1 MLFFRGTGG
10 ASVAQISHQREENMR
25 VIKSVSCLLLIAL
38 FILVEVAAQS
48 TFATLT
54 GSVTDPN
61 GAIVAG
67 ATVEVTNNRTGYVY
81 TVNSNDEGVYTVAN
95 LLDGVYTL
103 KVRARGFGE
112 FTASEIILSVRE
124 NRRVDVKLSLEAVS
138 NVVDISASGATLI
151 ETETARVADIK
162 DREQLR
168 ALPLTLRRAWDYFTL
183 TPQIN
188 RTTTGFNL
196 SLGGSHSNQSEANID
211 GITVT
216 PPGGGFAFGPIM
228 DRSENLQELRV
239 EVSGNT
245 AEYGTPGGVTLTTRA
260 GNNDFHGTFSDY
272 YSSPFMRARNPFAT
286 ARGTGIGHRFTFAA
300 GGPITLPK
308 IYHGR
313 NKTFYFVTLEMGA
326 GSAGTSLITQ
336 TAPLAPWRQGDFS
349 NLRDAQ
355 GNLIVVRDPLT
366 NTAFPNNRIPT
377 DRLNPVSLKI
387 QEKFYALPNFGDLS
401 TLNNQNYRENRRN
414 PTFAH
419 QPQLTVRLDHRFN
432 EKSFV
437 YGRFIGVWWNI
448 PGFEGSPLVT
458 EQFRRTRDLRSWMV
472 SYTQTI
478 TSNIVNEARWGM
490 SSDHLPVESRI
501 KGKALAQEL
510 GLQGLAPDLPDVG
523 GGLRVSFVGL
533 GVSGIGFQ
541 DTCDPCFKDRVM
553 QLTDNVTW
561 TKGRHTI
568 KMGGELR
575 WGHTDDFR
583 QGGNLFGNVTFTNRY
598 TGFPYADFL
607 LGVPN
612 SMARNFPTV
621 ELERLI
627 RTYST
632 YVSDEWKVKPK
643 LTVIAG
649 MRYQL
654 YSIPKDANGR
664 AALFDPASS
673 SIVVPNGSLGL
684 VSKLLPASYINVVEA
699 GKIGYPNSLIESDK
713 NNFAPRLSVAWRP
726 FDNNTVIRAG
736 TGLYY
741 DNAPPDPVLGATVPF
756 LIAEPAFTNTAVN
769 PLSFPVVF
777 PASIAGPTTISIPRA
792 SRKDLRVPFTGQ
804 YTLTVEHQ
812 HWDMG
817 FRATYTGTNTRQGIF
832 RRDINQPVAD
842 DRVYSAKPRP
852 FPNYPSILFG
862 DNGSGHQYH
871 GLSFEV
877 ERRMKKGYAWQ
888 AYYTLARDIGDLE
901 NNESPEDAY
910 DRRRERA
917 AWGALPTH
925 RFSANSIIE
934 LPFGKGR
941 MWMNNANSLADGIL
955 GGWLLSAI
963 YIYERGN
970 FITPMW
976 SGADPTGTRFA
987 AAGQRAI
994 VTLRPDLLGNPNL
1007 ANPTIAR
1014 WFDLGAFAAP
1024 PLGRFGTSAKG
1035 VIISTPINV
1044 FHGSLAKN
1052 FTFRERLR
1060 VKFEILATN
1069 LFNHPNYAPPNT
1081 NITAGIN
1088 AGAVTAVIDR
1098 NLKFDSAVTREFQMQ
1113 LRIEW

>member
-1 MLFFRGTGG
+1 MIGQTL
-10 ASVAQISHQREENMR
+10 
-25 VIKSVSCLLLIAL
+25 
-38 FILVEVAAQS
+38 AQS
-48 TFATLT
+48 TFATIT
-54 GSVTDPN
+54 GTVTDPS
-61 GAIVAG
+61 GAAVRG
-67 ATVEVTNNRTGYVY
+67 VTVEATNVKTGYVY
-81 TVNSNDEGVYTVAN
+81 TDVSNDEGVYTLSN
-95 LLDGVYTL
+95 LLDGTYTV
-103 KVRARGFGE
+103 KARATGFGD
-112 FTASEIILSVRE
+112 FTTENIILSARD
-124 NRRVDVKLSLEAVS
+124 NRRIDVKLQVQAVT
-138 NVVDISASGATLI
+138 NTVEITSGGAALI
-151 ETETARVADIK
+151 ETETARIADVK

-196 SLGGSHSNQSEANID
+196 SLAGSHSNQSEANID

-228 DRSENLQELRV
+228 DRTENLQELRV

-272 YSSPFMRARNPFAT
+272 YSSPVLRTRNPFAT
-286 ARGTGIGHRFTFAA
+286 ARGTGISHRLTFAA
-300 GGPITLPK
+300 GGPVLLPK
-308 IYHGR
+308 IYNGR
-313 NKTFYFVTLEMGA
+313 NKTFYFATLEMGA
-326 GSAGTSLITQ
+326 GSAGTALITQ

-349 NLRDAQ
+349 NLRNAQ
-355 GNLIVVRDPLT
+355 GQLMVVRDPVT
-366 NTAFPNNRIPT
+366 GQPFADNKIPVN
-377 DRLNPVSLKI
+377 RLNPVSLKI

-401 TLNNQNYRENRRN
+401 VLNTQNYRENRRN
-414 PTFAH
+414 PVFAH

-437 YGRFIGVWWNI
+437 YGRFIGVYWNI

-458 EQFRRTRDLRSWMV
+458 EQFRRTRDLRSWLV

-478 TSNIVNEARWGM
+478 TPNIVNEVRWGM

-523 GGLRVSFVGL
+523 GGLRVGFVGI

-541 DTCDPCFKDRVM
+541 NTCDPCFKDRVK
-553 QLTDNVTW
+553 QFTDNVTW
-561 TKGRHTI
+561 TRGAHTI
-568 KMGGELR
+568 KLGGELR

-583 QGGNLFGNVTFTNRY
+583 QANDLFGNVTFTNRY

-607 LGVPN
+607 LGYPN
-612 SMARNFPTV
+612 SMARSFPTV
-621 ELERLI
+621 EFKRLI

-632 YVSDEWKVKPK
+632 YVSDEWKVTPK
-643 LTVIAG
+643 LTVTAG
-649 MRYQL
+649 LRYQL

-664 AALFDPASS
+664 AALFDPATS

-684 VSKLLPASYINVVEA
+684 VSKLLPASYIKVVEA
-699 GKIGYPNSLIESDK
+699 GQAGYANSLIEVDK

-736 TGLYY
+736 AGIYY

-756 LIAEPAFTNTAVN
+756 LIAEPAFTNTATN
-769 PLSFPVVF
+769 PLTFPVVF
-777 PASIAGPTTISIPRA
+777 PTSVAGPTTISIPRG
-792 SRKDLRVPFTGQ
+792 SRKDLRVPRTGQ

-812 HWDMG
+812 RWDMG

-842 DRVYSAKPRP
+842 ARAYSDKPRP
-852 FPNYPSILFG
+852 FQNYPSILFG

-871 GLSFEV
+871 GFSIEV
-877 ERRMKKGYAWQ
+877 ERRMKKGFAYQ

-901 NNESPEDAY
+901 HNESPEDAY
-910 DRRRERA
+910 NRRRERA

-941 MWMNNANSLADGIL
+941 MWMNNANWLADGIL
-955 GGWLLSAI
+955 GGWLLSGI
-963 YIYERGN
+963 YNYERGN
-970 FITPMW
+970 FITPSW
-976 SGADPTGTRFA
+976 TGADPTGTRFA
-987 AAGQRAI
+987 AGGQRAV
-994 VTLRPDLLGNPNL
+994 VTLRPDQLRDPNL
-1007 ANPTIAR
+1007 DNPTIAR
-1014 WFDLGAFAAP
+1014 WFDVSAFAAP
-1024 PLGRFGTSAKG
+1024 PIGRFGTSAKG

-1044 FHGSLAKN
+1044 FHASLAKN

-1060 VKFEILATN
+1060 IKLEALGTN
-1069 LFNHPNYAPPNT
+1069 VLNHPNYAPPNT
-1081 NITAGIN
+1081 SITAGVA
-1088 AGAVTAVIDR
+1088 AGTVTAVIDR
-1098 NLKFDSAVTREFQMQ
+1098 NLKFDSANTREFQLQ
-1113 LRIEW
+1113 LRVEW